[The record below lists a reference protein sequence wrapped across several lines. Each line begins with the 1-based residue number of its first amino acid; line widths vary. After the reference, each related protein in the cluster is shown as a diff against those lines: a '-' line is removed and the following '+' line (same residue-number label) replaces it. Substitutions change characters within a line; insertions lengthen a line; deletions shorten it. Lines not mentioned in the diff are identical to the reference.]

1 MAERARCALFWRFL
15 ALSIVGAA
23 ADVLLYLLLHAAL
36 SPFIAR
42 ALSLLA
48 ALIVMRT
55 LLRWSNVTTGGRLA
69 VSDAGVAS
77 ILTIAVLLNYGLFAS
92 LIAISPS
99 LQPLAAMTFA
109 SVTSLGFG
117 CFGYLRFVL
126 RGE

>member
-1 MAERARCALFWRFL
+1 MAERGRNALFWRFL
-15 ALSIVGAA
+15 ALSIVGVA
-23 ADVLLYLLLHAAL
+23 ADLLLYLLLHTAM

-48 ALIVMRT
+48 ALIAMRT
-55 LLRWSNVTTGGRLA
+55 LLPWSKVTTGGRLA
-69 VSDAGVAS
+69 VSDAGVAA
-77 ILTIAVLLNYGLFAS
+77 ILMIAVLLNYGLFAS

-109 SVTSLGFG
+109 SVTSLSFG

>member
-1 MAERARCALFWRFL
+1 MAERGRSALFWRFL
-15 ALSIVGAA
+15 ALSIVGVA
-23 ADVLLYLLLHAAL
+23 ADLLLYLLLHTAL

-42 ALSLLA
+42 ALSLFV
-48 ALIVMRT
+48 ALIAMLT
-55 LLRWSNVTTGGRLA
+55 LLPWSKVTTGGRLA
-69 VSDAGVAS
+69 VSDAGVAA
-77 ILTIAVLLNYGLFAS
+77 ILMIAVILNYGLFAS